1 MSAKERLV
9 TIRTA
14 RQLEAHVIQG
24 RLESEGIPALL
35 SYESL
40 GLVYGF
46 TTDGLGGVRI
56 MVPEHLA
63 KEAEEIL
70 ANRAVSNAKLQGQT
84 HEKPNW
90 FKPFC
95 LIFLIVGIVSVGV
108 VGSIR

>member
-9 TIRTA
+9 TIYTA
-14 RQLEAHVIQG
+14 RQMEAQIIQG

-40 GLVYGF
+40 GLVYGL
-46 TTDGLGGVRI
+46 TTDGLGEVKI

-63 KEAEEIL
+63 KEAREVLEI
-70 ANRAVSNAKLQGQT
+70 SETSDGILQKEAQG
-84 HEKPNW
+84 KPTW

-95 LIFLIVGIVSVGV
+95 LILLIAWIVIG
-108 VGSIR
+108 GGR